1 VKWKLNVDLDKF
13 VNSPLGDL
21 VPISGTDGRGENFE
35 HVAFAARPLSAP
47 PSLATPTW
55 NRVSRANRAL
65 GRLQQGSL
73 VVINPGLLRQP
84 TLRREAQSTSALEGT
99 YAPLEDVLAADVI
112 EGNDRSAAL
121 NEVLNYVTAAEN
133 GFNWV
138 QQERPITTG
147 LLCDLHQTLV
157 SGTAADTDDAG
168 RVRRIQVVIGSR
180 GGRVTDA
187 RFIPMPPGSTLDAGL
202 QDLITWMGQ
211 PNQDLDPIVATAMAH
226 YQFETL
232 HPFNDGNGRIGR
244 LLIVLQL
251 VGLGVLS
258 EGLLSVSPWFERR
271 RDEYQDHLA
280 AVSATGD
287 WDGWVSFFAE
297 GIEASAVDSAE
308 RIRRL
313 LELQNDYHE
322 RLRDAGARGAVRDI
336 ADMLIGRP
344 YVNIPN
350 LRDATGLTYQAVSNA
365 VRKLTELGILEQRNV
380 PGMLAFRAPAVV
392 DIISAPSTG

>member
-1 VKWKLNVDLDKF
+1 MERARF
-13 VNSPLGDL
+13 ASSPIGNLI
-21 VPISGTDGRGENFE
+21 PISGTDGRGQHYD
-35 HVAFAARPLSAP
+35 HVAYAAHPLAAP
-47 PSLATPTW
+47 PHLGTAAWS
-55 NRVSRANRAL
+55 RVARANRAL

-73 VVINPGLLRQP
+73 VVINPGLLRTP

-112 EGNDRSAAL
+112 EGSERSAAL
-121 NEVLNYVTAAEN
+121 NEVLNYVEAAER
-133 GFNWV
+133 GFIWV
-138 QQERPITTG
+138 QQQRPVTAG
-147 LLCDLHQTLV
+147 LLCELHSTLV
-157 SGTAADTDDAG
+157 RGTEADTAEAG

-180 GGRVTDA
+180 GGPVTDA
-187 RFIPMPPGSTLDAGL
+187 RFIPMPEGPALEAAIG
-202 QDLITWMGQ
+202 DLIQWMQTAQ
-211 PNQDLDPIVATAMAH
+211 PDLDPIVATAMAH

-271 RDEYQDHLA
+271 RETYQDLLA
-280 AVSATGD
+280 EVSATGD
-287 WDGWVSFFAE
+287 WDGWISFFAE

-308 RIRRL
+308 RIRL
-313 LELQNDYHE
+313 LVELQTQYHDV
-322 RLRDAGARGAVRDI
+322 LREAGARGAVRDI
-336 ADMLIGRP
+336 ADLLIGRP

-365 VRKLTELGILEQRNV
+365 VRKLVELGVLEQRRV
-380 PGMLAFRAPAVV
+380 PGVMAFRAPAVV
-392 DIISAPSTG
+392 DIISAPSAS

>member
-1 VKWKLNVDLDKF
+1 MDRERF
-13 VNSPLGDL
+13 AASPIGDL
-21 VPISGTDGRGENFE
+21 LPISGTDGRGQEYE
-35 HVAFAARPLSAP
+35 HVAFAAHPLSAP
-47 PSLATPTW
+47 PTLSTATW

-84 TLRREAQSTSALEGT
+84 TFRREAQSTSALEGT

-112 EGNDRSAAL
+112 QGSDRSAAL
-121 NEVLNYVTAAEN
+121 NEVLNYVAAAEN
-133 GFNWV
+133 GFRWV
-138 QQERPITTG
+138 QQQRPITVG
-147 LLCDLHQTLV
+147 LLCDLHRTLV
-157 SGTAADTDDAG
+157 EGTAADTDQAG

-187 RFIPMPPGSTLDAGL
+187 RFIPMPAGAALDAGL
-202 QDLITWMGQ
+202 QDLMTWMQTG
-211 PNQDLDPIVATAMAH
+211 PEDLDPIVATAMAH

-251 VGLGVLS
+251 LGQGVLP
-258 EGLLSVSPWFERR
+258 EGLLSVSPWFEQR
-271 RDEYQDHLA
+271 RDQYQDLLA
-280 AVSATGD
+280 HVSATGEWED
-287 WDGWVSFFAE
+287 WVSFFAK
-297 GIEASAVDSAE
+297 GIEVSANDSAD

-313 LELQNDYHE
+313 LELQSSYHE
-322 RLRDAGARGAVRDI
+322 RLRVAGARGAVRDI
-336 ADMLIGRP
+336 VDLLVGSP

-365 VRKLTELGILEQRNV
+365 VRKLEELGILEQRKV
-380 PGMLAFRAPAVV
+380 PGIMAFRAPEVV
-392 DIISAPSTG
+392 AIVSAPSRG